1 VANSLSSKKRIRQNE
16 RDRERNRVRKSVVKS
31 KTRRFLDAVH
41 AGNAEEAKD
50 AFLGLQKSLD
60 QTAAKRT
67 LHKNTVARRK
77 SRLARQLNAMTA
89 AVGTK

>member
-1 VANSLSSKKRIRQNE
+1 MANSLSSKKRIRQNE
-16 RDRERNRVRKSVVKS
+16 RDREANRVRKSVVKT
-31 KTRRFLDAVH
+31 KTRKFVDAVH
-41 AGNAEEAKD
+41 EGNADAAKD
-50 AFLGLQKSLD
+50 AFLTLQKTLD

-89 AVGTK
+89 GAASK